1 MGTRKDSTTHVKDSS
16 MHSKTSFPHAND
28 TKESRE
34 LSFKDVIDRLKAIEI
49 SLDTNITKDHTHPEF
64 KQNTKVDEFDTKV
77 DGFDFY
83 TASLY
88 DDKKQYKTHK
98 EFRSTVVAASKGAM
112 KYLLQDVKPTTTSVV
127 EPYRTSNEQL
137 KLFGQDNSTVELLNL
152 SLLQE
157 KLTAW
162 KQNYSRPITTTTTIQ
177 SKFSYHRSLSS
188 YTKPYKEQELGAE
201 KEIMCE
207 EDTESAPQVQGEA
220 LEK

>member
-1 MGTRKDSTTHVKDSS
+1 MGTRKDSTTYVKDSS
-16 MHSKTSFPHAND
+16 MHSKTSLPYAND
-28 TKESRE
+28 TKETTE
-34 LSFKDVIDRLKAIEI
+34 LSLKDVMDRLKSIEI

-64 KQNTKVDEFDTKV
+64 KQVDTKV